1 MERGSTQHGPRLDDE
16 LERETR
22 SLVQGAPVES
32 RVEEGFEKEGPAD
45 GEPVPDAR
53 IAGDRPPPVPAMSR
67 DEVEAR
73 SELARH
79 LEPHRFPARPAELVA
94 MAAELHA
101 PEDMVISLARLPDRT
116 YETVGEVWVALGG
129 HHEEREHA
137 TPQVAPTAS
146 VRTRTGAG
154 ARRARAVA
162 AARAASRRRDARGYP
177 RSPRRRRCRAP
188 SPPSR
193 GAPHAE
199 QLMEAGQ
206 AGRVSGRRTSG
217 MRRSVRAW

>member
-1 MERGSTQHGPRLDDE
+1 MERGSTQHGARIDDE

-22 SLVQGAPVES
+22 SLVQGSPVES

-94 MAAELHA
+94 MATEQHA
-101 PEDMVISLARLPDRT
+101 PDDMVVTLAALPDQT

-129 HHEEREHA
+129 HHEGRGSGTA
-137 TPQVAPTAS
+137 APTTS
-146 VRTRTGAG
+146 IGPEPEPEPGAPAPMKLLVLPVAVG
-154 ARRARAVA
+154 LRVAVVAVHVAGDVVRRARHLVE
-162 AARAASRRRDARGYP
+162 R
-177 RSPRRRRCRAP
+177 
-188 SPPSR
+188 
-193 GAPHAE
+193 
-199 QLMEAGQ
+199 
-206 AGRVSGRRTSG
+206 
-217 MRRSVRAW
+217 

>member
-22 SLVQGAPVES
+22 SLVQGAPVEA

-45 GEPVPDAR
+45 GEPVPGAR

-94 MAAELHA
+94 MAAEMHA
-101 PEDMVISLARLPDRT
+101 PEDMVISLARLPDQT

-129 HHEEREHA
+129 HHEERRSGATAASA
-137 TPQVAPTAS
+137 TPVGPEPELEPGAPAPLQLLVLPVAVGLRVA
-146 VRTRTGAG
+146 VVAVHVAG
-154 ARRARAVA
+154 DVVRRAR
-162 AARAASRRRDARGYP
+162 RL
-177 RSPRRRRCRAP
+177 
-188 SPPSR
+188 
-193 GAPHAE
+193 AE
-199 QLMEAGQ
+199 HLTPG
-206 AGRVSGRRTSG
+206 S
-217 MRRSVRAW
+217 

>member
-1 MERGSTQHGPRLDDE
+1 MERGSTQHGPRVDDE

-94 MAAELHA
+94 MATEQHA
-101 PEDMVISLARLPDRT
+101 PDDMVISLARLPDRT
-116 YETVGEVWVALGG
+116 YDTVGEVWVALGG
-129 HHEEREHA
+129 HRESRA
-137 TPQVAPTAS
+137 T
-146 VRTRTGAG
+146 AG
-154 ARRARAVA
+154 TA
-162 AARAASRRRDARGYP
+162 AA
-177 RSPRRRRCRAP
+177 AP
-188 SPPSR
+188 APPVVPEAEPEPEPER
-193 GAPHAE
+193 GAPAPL
-199 QLMEAGQ
+199 QLLALPAAVGLRVAVVAVHVAGGVAGGVVRQ
-206 AGRVSGRRTSG
+206 ARRLVDRVSPTS
-217 MRRSVRAW
+217 

>member
-1 MERGSTQHGPRLDDE
+1 MERGSTQHGPRVDDE

-94 MAAELHA
+94 MATEQHA
-101 PEDMVISLARLPDRT
+101 PDDMVISLARLPDRT
-116 YETVGEVWVALGG
+116 YDTVGEVWVALGG
-129 HHEEREHA
+129 HHEARA
-137 TPQVAPTAS
+137 TGGTAAPAPPVAPEAE
-146 VRTRTGAG
+146 
-154 ARRARAVA
+154 
-162 AARAASRRRDARGYP
+162 P
-177 RSPRRRRCRAP
+177 EPEP
-188 SPPSR
+188 ER
-193 GAPHAE
+193 GAPAPV
-199 QLMEAGQ
+199 QLLVLPAAVGLRVAVVAVHVAGGVAGAVVRQ
-206 AGRVSGRRTSG
+206 ARRLVDRVSPTS
-217 MRRSVRAW
+217 

>member
-1 MERGSTQHGPRLDDE
+1 MERGSTQHGPRVDDE

-94 MAAELHA
+94 MATEQHA
-101 PEDMVISLARLPDRT
+101 PDDMVISLARLPDRT
-116 YETVGEVWVALGG
+116 YDTVGEVWVALGG
-129 HHEEREHA
+129 HHETRA
-137 TPQVAPTAS
+137 TGGTAAPAPPVAPEAEPEPEPE
-146 VRTRTGAG
+146 RGA
-154 ARRARAVA
+154 AVPPVARA
-162 AARAASRRRDARGYP
+162 SWW
-177 RSPRRRRCRAP
+177 
-188 SPPSR
+188 PPS
-193 GAPHAE
+193 ATHTSPT
-199 QLMEAGQ
+199 
-206 AGRVSGRRTSG
+206 VS
-217 MRRSVRAW
+217 

>member
-1 MERGSTQHGPRLDDE
+1 MERGSTQHGPRVDDE

-94 MAAELHA
+94 MATEQHA

-116 YETVGEVWVALGG
+116 YDTVGEVWVALGG
-129 HHEEREHA
+129 HHEARA
-137 TPQVAPTAS
+137 TGGTAAPPVAPEAE
-146 VRTRTGAG
+146 
-154 ARRARAVA
+154 
-162 AARAASRRRDARGYP
+162 P
-177 RSPRRRRCRAP
+177 AP
-188 SPPSR
+188 EPEPEPER
-193 GAPHAE
+193 GAPAPL
-199 QLMEAGQ
+199 QLLVLPAAVGLRVAVVAVHVAGGVAGAVVRQ
-206 AGRVSGRRTSG
+206 ARRLVDRVSPTS
-217 MRRSVRAW
+217 